1 MFSRIYYPLDAN
13 PRTTKR
19 IGDLIMEDK
28 KYIVVRYFDTY
39 PDGVQVRNLD
49 YQSAK
54 KIADELNCKNNR
66 PYVEYLVRD
75 SSEDDKRGFIR

>member
-1 MFSRIYYPLDAN
+1 
-13 PRTTKR
+13 
-19 IGDLIMEDK
+19 MEDK

-39 PDGVQVRNLD
+39 PDGVQTRNLD